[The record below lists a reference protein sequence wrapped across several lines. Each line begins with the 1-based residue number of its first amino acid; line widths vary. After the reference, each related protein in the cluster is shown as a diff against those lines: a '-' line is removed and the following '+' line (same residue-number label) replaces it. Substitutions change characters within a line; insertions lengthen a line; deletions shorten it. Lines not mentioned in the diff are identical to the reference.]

1 MSTDVQPLPAG
12 AAVATGAARP
22 SMLALVWP
30 LIMVGVFVAVPFVL
44 LVRTSFARLD
54 PAVAEGVGFSLHP
67 YGRLLQ
73 PMVMDAIVFSVV
85 LAFIVATV
93 SLLVAF
99 PAAWSI
105 AGMSRR
111 AQVAWLIALLT
122 TFALSEV
129 LITFA
134 WQILL
139 SKKAGLSNLAVMV
152 GLLDKPVSLLPSFG
166 GVIACITYMVI
177 PFNIL
182 TLYPA
187 MSRFDHSYLEA
198 ARIMGARPL
207 RRLFSVI
214 LPLLVKPLSAAWTMS
229 LVFTLGSYVA
239 PLVLG
244 GPKNW
249 TIGVVISETA
259 MGGHNIP
266 MAAAISMLLLIVTL
280 VLIVGVMTLGRRGVK
295 A

>member
-1 MSTDVQPLPAG
+1 MSTVTHSRAPAPP
-12 AAVATGAARP
+12 AARRHRP
-22 SMLALVWP
+22 GWGLLWP
-30 LIMVGVFVAVPFVL
+30 LAMILVFIAIPFVL
-44 LVRTSFARLD
+44 LLRASVSQLD
-54 PAVAEGVGFSLHP
+54 PNAIEGSGFTLHA
-67 YGRLLQ
+67 YGQLLQ
-73 PMVMDAIVFSVV
+73 PVVVDAIGFSVM
-85 LAFIVATV
+85 LAFIVASI
-93 SLLVAF
+93 SLLVAL
-99 PAAWSI
+99 PTAWSI

-111 AQVAWLIALLT
+111 GQVIWLIALLT

-139 SKKAGLSNLAVMV
+139 SKKAGISNLAVLA

-166 GVIACITYMVI
+166 GMVACITYMVI

-198 ARIMGARPL
+198 ARTLGARPL
-207 RRLFSVI
+207 RAFCSVL
-214 LPLLVKPLSAAWTMS
+214 LPLIGKPLGAAYIMS

-244 GPKNW
+244 GPGNW

-259 MGGHNIP
+259 MSGHNMP
-266 MAAAISMLLLIVTL
+266 MAAAISVLLLAVTLLLIG
-280 VLIVGVMTLGRRGVK
+280 GVVK
-295 A
+295 FSAKGEAV